1 MLLVISRDELISRGK
16 NKQDKFELQKHVM
29 YWENLMRER
38 MIFSTNVAKTTG
50 YPHTKELIWIFP
62 YATHKI
68 NSIWVIDL
76 NLRAKT
82 INVLEDKHRRKS
94 SWPWVMQSL
103 LDNTKIKKKKQRKT
117 DILDCIK
124 VKSFRTSKNT
134 IKKVKRHHRMR

>member
-1 MLLVISRDELISRGK
+1 
-16 NKQDKFELQKHVM
+16 
-29 YWENLMRER
+29 MRER

-62 YATHKI
+62 YATHKM

-82 INVLEDKHRRKS
+82 INVLEDNIEGNLLDLGLCKAF
-94 SWPWVMQSL
+94 
-103 LDNTKIKKKKQRKT
+103 LDNTKITKKQRKT